1 MDALDDSVCGRIM
14 GFMPTPRDAVRF
26 AAVSKRMR
34 RVKPSARFELM
45 LVAADDFNALDW
57 LRAHASRVVHVRI
70 DCEGAE
76 LMHLLIANRLAS
88 EMPFS
93 TRLDLHS
100 PLFNDILTMLNR
112 GGAAMTALLKRHVE
126 ARLGG
131 ATRNGVRELDR
142 EMLDKYGYDTDHDAY
157 ARASFAWECDNL
169 IPAGECGQLVLE
181 THLWQSADFPQ
192 CEFHLEVRR
201 NSNNYIIH
209 SSERVHGDENTT
221 DWWQQAAT
229 LFHSVRRYE
238 LWPVEEE
245 DDISES
251 EDE

>member
-1 MDALDDSVCGRIM
+1 
-14 GFMPTPRDAVRF
+14 
-26 AAVSKRMR
+26 MR
-34 RVKPSARFELM
+34 A
-45 LVAADDFNALDW
+45 
-57 LRAHASRVVHVRI
+57 
-70 DCEGAE
+70 
-76 LMHLLIANRLAS
+76 
-88 EMPFS
+88 
-93 TRLDLHS
+93 
-100 PLFNDILTMLNR
+100 PL
-112 GGAAMTALLKRHVE
+112 
-126 ARLGG
+126 
-131 ATRNGVRELDR
+131 
-142 EMLDKYGYDTDHDAY
+142 
-157 ARASFAWECDNL
+157 SFAWDCDNL
-169 IPAGECGQLVLE
+169 IPAGECGQLKLQ
-181 THLWQSADFPQ
+181 THLWQSADFSL